1 MEEQRI
7 GGHRVRR
14 TITVTRRPKN
24 HKITI
29 ELQGNSD
36 RFNIYQLFL
45 LYMIQVEFNFHWFV
59 LSMTM
64 RNDTRAYI
72 LLLCLIG
79 RCREQKLFSHMPYHA
94 VFGFLIPLLVAVLQ
108 LNQGTNN
115 YSFQTHPANLWVFL
129 LSTSVYCFA
138 FVADIKSNPSYAQR
152 YSLVAVISGSL
163 SSVSLISLFLPDLPG
178 RLIFIPWAFASI
190 VVSRSYIINLC
201 CWLYQMI
208 MKTFF
213 QVVGIWNRFKASG
226 LMPRLPV

>member
-1 MEEQRI
+1 MEEQRS

-14 TITVTRRPKN
+14 TITVTRRPQN

-29 ELQGNSD
+29 ELQDNCD
-36 RFNIYQLFL
+36 
-45 LYMIQVEFNFHWFV
+45 
-59 LSMTM
+59 
-64 RNDTRAYI
+64 
-72 LLLCLIG
+72 
-79 RCREQKLFSHMPYHA
+79 REQKLFSRMPYHA

-108 LNQGTNN
+108 LQVNNQGTNN
-115 YSFQTHPANLWVFL
+115 YSFQRHPANLWVFL

-138 FVADIKSNPSYAQR
+138 FIADIKSQYYNPSYAQL

-178 RLIFIPWAFASI
+178 RLIFIPWAFMSI
-190 VVSRSYIINLC
+190 VVSRRLIISLC

-208 MKTFF
+208 MKIFF
-213 QVVGIWNRFKASG
+213 QVVGIWIRFKGSG